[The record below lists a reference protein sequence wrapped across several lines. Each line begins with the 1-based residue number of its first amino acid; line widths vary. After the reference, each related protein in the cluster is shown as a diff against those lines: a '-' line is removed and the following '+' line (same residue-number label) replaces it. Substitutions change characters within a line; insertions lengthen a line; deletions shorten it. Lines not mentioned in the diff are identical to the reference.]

1 MSKRTILFE
10 SPSRLHLKDLQ
21 LIAENQATGEMKRAP
36 VEDIG
41 VVLVENQQVTVTV
54 PLLNALAKNNCA
66 VVFCDDRHMP
76 VSMLLTL
83 DSNMV
88 QAETHKLQVDVTSE
102 LKGSLWKQTVEMKI
116 RNQAALL
123 DKLGLDGEPVRS
135 CGTKV
140 KPGDSSNREGV
151 AAGIY
156 WDALFGMD
164 FIRSRFGGDANPL
177 LNYGYTVL
185 RAAMARAIMCSGL
198 SPAFGLYHKNRYNAF
213 PLADD
218 LMEPYRPFVDDIVL
232 GLTREGTKALDKEA
246 KRSLLGVLVK
256 DVRLD
261 DIVRPLAVGMT
272 LTTASLCRCLR
283 GEDDRLKYPEFR

>member
-21 LIAENQATGEMKRAP
+21 LIAENQATGEMKRVP
-36 VEDIG
+36 VEDLG
-41 VVLVENQQVTVTV
+41 VILIENQQVTITV
-54 PLLNALAKNNCA
+54 PLLNALAKNNCS
-66 VVFCDDRHMP
+66 VIFCDDRHMP

-83 DSNMV
+83 DSNTI
-88 QAETHKLQVDVTSE
+88 QAETYRLQVGMTDE
-102 LKGSLWKQTVEMKI
+102 LRGSLWKRTVEMKI

-123 DKLGLDGEPVRS
+123 DKIGIDGGPVRACS
-135 CGTKV
+135 LNV
-140 KPGDSSNREGV
+140 KPGDVSNREGV
-151 AAGIY
+151 AAGLY
-156 WDALFGMD
+156 WDAVFGAD
-164 FIRSRFGGDANPL
+164 FVRCRFGRDANPL

-256 DVRLD
+256 DVRFD
-261 DIVRPLAVGMT
+261 DVVRPLAVGMT